1 MDIHLRA
8 QRGAFWLLHVNIDE
22 QGEMMKKQIES
33 FIDDLKSNKKLS
45 SFDEAS
51 TKQAVVLRLLSFLGW
66 DIFDVDEVY
75 PDYASNAHGVSYA
88 LRVRNT
94 NKLFVEVKRVH
105 EKLDNHQEGLVNFA
119 AREKVGLSILTNG
132 ILWWFY
138 LTSEKSAWQQKW
150 FYSVDLLKQKPDTF
164 IPKLIDLLSK
174 EKVAKG
180 QSLRTAKVLYQDKKQ
195 KMAADFVPQAWNQIL
210 KGPNKI
216 FVELLS
222 DTTEK
227 VCGYQVNSNLI
238 EKFLKE
244 HLDFWLIKDLPG
256 LAAAPPAKIKEAPI
270 VLKDELGNKP
280 APSTS
285 TTSKSSSTGRFRI
298 KKKQESYEGKTIKS
312 FTFNGRT
319 EHVNHWDEVLT
330 NLCDYFASTHK
341 KDFEKVLWISGESKT
356 YFSRYK
362 DQLRIPEKI
371 KRTDIFVETKL
382 TPDEIVKT
390 SKALLEEFGYS
401 KDLLKITAN

>member
-1 MDIHLRA
+1 
-8 QRGAFWLLHVNIDE
+8 
-22 QGEMMKKQIES
+22 MMKKQIES

-75 PDYASNAHGVSYA
+75 PDYTTNSHGVSYA
-88 LRVRNT
+88 LRVKNT
-94 NKLFVEVKRVH
+94 NKLFIEVKRVH
-105 EKLDNHQEGLVNFA
+105 EKLDNHQKRLVNYA
-119 AREKVGLSILTNG
+119 SQEKVGLSVLTNG

-138 LTSEKSAWQQKW
+138 LTSENNDWQQKW
-150 FYSVDLLKQKPDTF
+150 FYSVDLLKQKPDA
-164 IPKLIDLLSK
+164 IVPKLIDLLGK
-174 EKVAKG
+174 QKVAKG
-180 QSLRTAKVLYQDKKQ
+180 QSLRAARVLYQDKKQ

-227 VCGYQVNSNLI
+227 ICGYEGNKNLI

-244 HLDFWLIKDLPG
+244 NLDKWLIKDLPG
-256 LAAAPPAKIKEAPI
+256 VTAAPPAKIKEAPI
-270 VLKDELGNKP
+270 VLKNELASKP
-280 APSTS
+280 VPSSSAPT
-285 TTSKSSSTGRFRI
+285 KASSTGQFRI
-298 KKKQESYEGKTIKS
+298 TQKHESYEGKAIKS

-319 EHVNHWDEVLT
+319 EHVNHWEDVLT

-341 KDFEKVLWISGESKT
+341 KDFEKVLWISGENKT

-371 KRTDIFVETKL
+371 KKTDIFVETKL

-401 KDLLKITAN
+401 KDMLKITTN

>member
-1 MDIHLRA
+1 
-8 QRGAFWLLHVNIDE
+8 
-22 QGEMMKKQIES
+22 MKKQIDS

-75 PDYASNAHGVSYA
+75 PDYAANSHGVSYA
-88 LRVRNT
+88 LRVKNT
-94 NKLFVEVKRVH
+94 NKLFIEVKRVH
-105 EKLDNHQEGLVNFA
+105 EKLDNHQKRLVNFA
-119 AREKVGLSILTNG
+119 SREKVGLSVLTNG

-138 LTSEKSAWQQKW
+138 LTAENSDWQQKW
-150 FYSVDLLKQKPDTF
+150 FYSVDLLKQKPDAF
-164 IPKLIDLLSK
+164 APKLIDLLSK

-180 QSLRTAKVLYQDKKQ
+180 QSLRAARVLYQDKKQ
-195 KMAADFVPQAWNQIL
+195 KMASDFVPQAWNQIL

-227 VCGYQVNSNLI
+227 ICGYEVNSNLI

-244 HLDFWLIKDLPG
+244 HLDNWLIKDLPG
-256 LAAAPPAKIKEAPI
+256 LTAAPPAKIKETPI
-270 VLKDELGNKP
+270 VLREELANKP
-280 APSTS
+280 ASGSS
-285 TTSKSSSTGRFRI
+285 TTPKASSTGRFRI
-298 KKKQESYEGKTIKS
+298 TKKQESYEGKSIKS
-312 FTFNGRT
+312 FTYNGRT
-319 EHVNHWDEVLT
+319 EHVKHWEEVLT
-330 NLCDYFASTHK
+330 NLCDYFASTHS
-341 KDFEKVLWISGESKT
+341 KDFEKVLWISGENKT

-371 KRTDIFVETKL
+371 KKTDIFVETKL
-382 TPDEIVKT
+382 SPDEIVKT
-390 SKALLEEFGYS
+390 SRALLEEFGYS
-401 KDLLKITAN
+401 KDLLKITTN

>member
-1 MDIHLRA
+1 
-8 QRGAFWLLHVNIDE
+8 
-22 QGEMMKKQIES
+22 MMKKKIES

-66 DIFDVDEVY
+66 NIFDVDEVY
-75 PDYASNAHGVSYA
+75 PDYAANSHGVSYA
-88 LRVRNT
+88 LRVKNT
-94 NKLFVEVKRVH
+94 NKLFIEVKRVH
-105 EKLDNHQEGLVNFA
+105 EKLDNHQKRLVNMA
-119 AREKVGLSILTNG
+119 SRENVSLSILTNG

-138 LTSEKSAWQQKW
+138 LTSEKSDWQQKW
-150 FYSVDLLKQKPDTF
+150 FYSADLLKQKPDA
-164 IPKLIDLLSK
+164 IVPKLIDLLSK
-174 EKVAKG
+174 QKVAKG

-227 VCGYQVNSNLI
+227 ICGYEVNSNLI

-244 HLDFWLIKDLPG
+244 HLDNWVIKDLPG
-256 LAAAPPAKIKEAPI
+256 LTAAPPAQIKEVPI
-270 VLKDELGNKP
+270 VLKNELANKP
-280 APSTS
+280 APSSSTS
-285 TTSKSSSTGRFRI
+285 SKASSTGQFRI
-298 KKKQESYEGKTIKS
+298 TKKHESYEGKTIKS

-319 EHVNHWDEVLT
+319 EHVNHWEEVLT
-330 NLCDYFASTHK
+330 NLCDYFATTHQ
-341 KDFEKVLWISGESKT
+341 KDFEKVLWISGENKT

-371 KRTDIFVETKL
+371 KKTDIFVETKL

-390 SKALLEEFGYS
+390 SKALLEEFGYTR
-401 KDLLKITAN
+401 DLLKVTTK